1 MRKGLTINSEDKDLQ
16 DYLKALRRM
25 QNKQVIAKLK
35 EEAATFIKASKIKEA
50 LENYSPRPEK
60 VDQRQAPYC
69 G

>member
-50 LENYSPRPEK
+50 LENYSKCLKMLE
-60 VDQRQAPYC
+60 
-69 G
+69 